1 MERFENDIPFFC
13 DACDRICVLV
23 LIIHFIIHMQTS
35 SVFTAQKIKN
45 VNNFSERSNTEKY
58 KS

>member
-35 SVFTAQKIKN
+35 SVFTAQK
-45 VNNFSERSNTEKY
+45 NTNLKY
-58 KS
+58 IFASANLK